1 MFSYQGQQTMKQ
13 IFIAKS
19 CESIRHVLSVSIK
32 KTKHN
37 ARNAYVA
44 SGENGRTA
52 RASDNDEMAKL
63 LFGTEDNIKDAGERL
78 RKIGELEFDQRKD
91 MVDDMV
97 KGPPG
102 DIWIYCDLR
111 RFDTEKNGFVWDTR
125 NGHKLTKAL
134 YDRANA
140 NGKVRLLAFTAN
152 FVDGKG
158 NKLSVT
164 SVNFV
169 TWYMNFIQ
177 NRRYEN
183 KAVVA
188 DGSPFAKKM
197 VRAVAHMPISHWI
210 EVDEKN
216 AALGIML
223 PPATPIDAFRF
234 LVDSV
239 LLHEFGH
246 SHAAGLGDD
255 TDGDKSY
262 GWWNVVR
269 IKKPNNCDSLL
280 MFAISITIQ
289 DVDHGGYRAKKDG
302 WLFLPLAESAANV

>member
-1 MFSYQGQQTMKQ
+1 M
-13 IFIAKS
+13 
-19 CESIRHVLSVSIK
+19 
-32 KTKHN
+32 
-37 ARNAYVA
+37 
-44 SGENGRTA
+44 
-52 RASDNDEMAKL
+52 
-63 LFGTEDNIKDAGERL
+63 
-78 RKIGELEFDQRKD
+78 
-91 MVDDMV
+91 
-97 KGPPG
+97 
-102 DIWIYCDLR
+102 
-111 RFDTEKNGFVWDTR
+111 WDTR

-177 NRRYEN
+177 TRRYEN

-197 VRAVAHMPISHWI
+197 VRTVAHMPISHWI

-239 LLHEFGH
+239 LLHEV
-246 SHAAGLGDD
+246 S
-255 TDGDKSY
+255 
-262 GWWNVVR
+262 
-269 IKKPNNCDSLL
+269 
-280 MFAISITIQ
+280 
-289 DVDHGGYRAKKDG
+289 
-302 WLFLPLAESAANV
+302 